1 MWSIWYLTEETIGLA
16 FFYDGIPAEQKVK
29 MAKAYKGEK
38 KNT

>member
-1 MWSIWYLTEETIGLA
+1 MVSYSRNNWFSI

-29 MAKAYKGEK
+29 IAKAYKGEK